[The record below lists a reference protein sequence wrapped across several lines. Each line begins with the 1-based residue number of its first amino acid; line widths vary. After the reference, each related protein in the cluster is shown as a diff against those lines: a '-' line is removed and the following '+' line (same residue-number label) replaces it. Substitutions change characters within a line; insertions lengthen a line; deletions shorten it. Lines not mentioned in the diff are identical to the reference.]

1 MKRSLLAAAAVL
13 ALGSASVY
21 AETPGFPQP
30 SFNDAPDLTAT
41 PAAPITGAQTMQHQF
56 PKSSMNGGGGPTG
69 PATVIVQGKD
79 RVGAQYAHT
88 NASSSTRSD
97 ARNGDEGSPTLN
109 DTFNY
114 PAY

>member
-1 MKRSLLAAAAVL
+1 MKRSLVAVAAVL

-21 AETPGFPQP
+21 ADPGFPQP
-30 SFNDAPDLTAT
+30 SFKDSTDLPPT
-41 PAAPITGAQTMQHQF
+41 PITGTQTRDMKF

-69 PATVIVQGKD
+69 PATVVVQRNHRAAG
-79 RVGAQYAHT
+79 QYA
-88 NASSSTRSD
+88 NANTGTRTD
-97 ARNGDEGSPTLN
+97 AQGGAEESPTLN

>member
-30 SFNDAPDLTAT
+30 SFKDSTDLPPTT
-41 PAAPITGAQTMQHQF
+41 ITGTQTRDHQF

-69 PATVIVQGKD
+69 PATVIVQGNH
-79 RVGAQYAHT
+79 RAAGQYANANT
-88 NASSSTRSD
+88 GGGTRTDASSG
-97 ARNGDEGSPTLN
+97 AEESPTLN